1 MPSRRSSAATSPR
14 SVQAAA
20 SRTRRS
26 FSAAENDSLRP
37 DFGRTSTETR
47 VGWGETPCTAGR
59 ESPDRRGSCP
69 LPRGTPLELGAAS
82 CAAGAGVDLTNRR
95 WEGLGTLGSILRPR
109 YTDFEEKVVSADV
122 GTGGLRAKTAAYVE
136 GAMPPVLERSPK

>member
-1 MPSRRSSAATSPR
+1 MPSRRSSPATSPR

-26 FSAAENDSLRP
+26 FSAAENDRLLL
-37 DFGRTSTETR
+37 DFGRTSTETA
-47 VGWGETPCTAGR
+47 GWGETPCTTGT

-69 LPRGTPLELGAAS
+69 LSRGTPLELETAP
-82 CAAGAGVDLTNRR
+82 CAAGAGVDLTDRR

-122 GTGGLRAKTAAYVE
+122 GTGGSRPAVCLDICVARAE
-136 GAMPPVLERSPK
+136 NGS